1 MPIWCVHWLSAL
13 TSHGH
18 FPEVDLFG
26 GADLRAMCEG
36 ADKGSLVFQG
46 VVEAAEACAVVIEAV
61 ACAAEVEEV
70 VEAKLSQSLK
80 VNWML
85 SLMPITTKL
94 LVEVIQ
100 PPHKTGL

>member
-1 MPIWCVHWLSAL
+1 MAVEEEVAEVHVG
-13 TSHGH
+13 TQ
-18 FPEVDLFG
+18 EV
-26 GADLRAMCEG
+26 
-36 ADKGSLVFQG
+36 SV